1 MAGLYDQT
9 RNDALQ
15 RLNQTLLQIDPYIL
29 PPYPNLSL
37 VSGPLDP
44 PLLQITLSQ
53 LLRQQVARYSNNEAV
68 IIPWTGARWTYQTL
82 LDESSLLA
90 RALLEEGVR
99 PRDRIGIMSGNCE
112 KYIALFFACARVG
125 AICVT
130 LNNTYTAT
138 EMEYALKHTS
148 TLCDVKLE
156 EMICLRK
163 QSAQYCSPHPR
174 SRVSTTDHY

>member
-1 MAGLYDQT
+1 MTGLYDQP

-44 PLLQITLSQ
+44 PLLQLTLSQ
-53 LLRQQVARYSNNEAV
+53 LLSQQVELYPNNEAV
-68 IIPWTGARWTYQTL
+68 VIPWTGARWTYQKL
-82 LDESSLLA
+82 WEESSLLA
-90 RALLEEGVR
+90 RALLKEGVR

-112 KYIALFFACARVG
+112 KYIALFFACVRAG

-138 EMEYALKHTS
+138 ETEYALKHTS
-148 TLCDVKLE
+148 TFCDLE
-156 EMICLRK
+156 
-163 QSAQYCSPHPR
+163 PR
-174 SRVSTTDHY
+174 

>member
-1 MAGLYDQT
+1 MAGLYEQT

-37 VSGPLDP
+37 VAGPLDP

-53 LLRQQVARYSNNEAV
+53 LLVQQVECFPNSECV
-68 IIPWTGARWTYQTL
+68 IIPWTGARWTYRCLWEQ
-82 LDESSLLA
+82 SNLLA
-90 RALLEEGVR
+90 RALLRYGVR
-99 PRDRIGIMSGNCE
+99 PRDRVGIMSGNCE
-112 KYIALFFACARVG
+112 KYVAVFFACARIG

-138 EMEYALKHTS
+138 ETEYALKHTS
-148 TLCDVKLE
+148 KHCLSMIKLLE
-156 EMICLRK
+156 LTGI
-163 QSAQYCSPHPR
+163 
-174 SRVSTTDHY
+174 RV

>member
-1 MAGLYDQT
+1 MAEIYDQS

-29 PPYPNLSL
+29 PPYPNLSI
-37 VSGPLDP
+37 VAGPLDP
-44 PLLQITLSQ
+44 PLLQCTVSQ
-53 LLRQQVARYSNNEAV
+53 LLQQQVELYADNEAV
-68 IIPWTGARWTYQTL
+68 IIPWTGARWTYKKL
-82 LDESSLLA
+82 WEESSLLA
-90 RALLEEGVR
+90 RALLKYGVR

-112 KYIALFFACARVG
+112 KYIAVVFACARVG

-148 TLCDVKLE
+148 RSSMSVDT
-156 EMICLRK
+156 K
-163 QSAQYCSPHPR
+163 QL
-174 SRVSTTDHY
+174 D